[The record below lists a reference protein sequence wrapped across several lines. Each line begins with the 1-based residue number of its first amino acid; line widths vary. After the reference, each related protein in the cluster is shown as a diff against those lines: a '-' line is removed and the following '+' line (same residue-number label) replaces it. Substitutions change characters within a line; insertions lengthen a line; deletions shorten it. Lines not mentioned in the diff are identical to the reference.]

1 MESYYDILNV
11 PKNAD
16 SEEIKKSFRNLA
28 MKYHPDKNPNN
39 KAAEEK
45 FKKVNEA
52 YSILSDPEKRRNY
65 DLGGFSDTFQS
76 ARHERQSASYGGYT
90 QNPFGDTDDD
100 PFGFDWQEMRRDAW
114 EKNKQYTKNTQTH
127 GKLRT
132 LLYGILSI
140 IFGILLIQTAAFLGI
155 FGLILSFSLIIRG
168 VKDIRTAYNS
178 FFQ

>member
-52 YSILSDPEKRRNY
+52 YTILSDPEKRRNY

-76 ARHERQSASYGGYT
+76 AQYERQHSSYGGYG
-90 QNPFGDTDDD
+90 QNPFGGTDDD
-100 PFGFDWQEMRRDAW
+100 PFGFDWQKMWNEARD
-114 EKNKQYTKNTQTH
+114 KNAQYTKNTQKRS
-127 GKLRT
+127 KLST

-140 IFGILLIQTAAFLGI
+140 IFGILLMRTAVFLGI

-168 VKDIRTAYNS
+168 IKDIKTAYNS
-178 FFQ
+178 FFR